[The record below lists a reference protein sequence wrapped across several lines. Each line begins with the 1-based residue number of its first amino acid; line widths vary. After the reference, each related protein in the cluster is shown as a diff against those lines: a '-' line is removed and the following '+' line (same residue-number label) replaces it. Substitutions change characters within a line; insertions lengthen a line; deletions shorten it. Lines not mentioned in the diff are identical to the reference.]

1 MAPRLDTIP
10 LDILQHIA
18 YLSALGSSANPPID
32 LLHLLLTNSTI
43 YRSLRLRSNP
53 HLYANIFCSVFD
65 FCRSMDH
72 VTASNIAAEFVCRH
86 RFLRRVRRL
95 DFSIEELT
103 QDLWAAVRMILESN
117 GANQMHLITVNFSA
131 FLIDL
136 SQLIFA
142 NYPGTEELDLKT
154 VIVWLLCL
162 SISQKDISHTP
173 IALRGKF
180 VKWIHPFISPSHEKQ
195 VVDSAPNSAPL
206 NIPAFRGDPSSNISD
221 GPQESTIDSWQHEP
235 MIPDPSFA
243 AINLTFAFKE
253 AELSSM
259 LLHAVSETRALAA
272 VAHQAGPTMEDFR
285 VFQSFRTPL
294 CADTLSQEAGLMR
307 SLEHDPEFRC
317 LMTRRPDA
325 NHLHDIDSYAY
336 VPGTLTGVWQGTY
349 LTAIPVITP
358 STPAHLTPRMY
369 FDCRKPIQCSL
380 SEYLCF
386 GPNIPVPWEDDTAE
400 WTPRRLLEQEDGS
413 NILSQR
419 YNYERFEKYGG
430 RRDSREA
437 LDIFIVG
444 ETLEDHD
451 LAWGGFL
458 FAGRVQRDGSIVM
471 KREPKDPD
479 QDYLGTWV
487 FEGRLTFSKGF
498 VGRWRSSSSRD
509 IPNAQGIFSMAKI
522 SK

>member
-117 GANQMHLITVNFSA
+117 RANQMHLITVNFSA

-294 CADTLSQEAGLMR
+294 CADILSQEAGLMR
-307 SLEHDPEFRC
+307 SMILIPTPMSPVHSQEFGR
-317 LMTRRPDA
+317 
-325 NHLHDIDSYAY
+325 
-336 VPGTLTGVWQGTY
+336 GLT
-349 LTAIPVITP
+349 
-358 STPAHLTPRMY
+358 
-369 FDCRKPIQCSL
+369 
-380 SEYLCF
+380 
-386 GPNIPVPWEDDTAE
+386 
-400 WTPRRLLEQEDGS
+400 
-413 NILSQR
+413 
-419 YNYERFEKYGG
+419 
-430 RRDSREA
+430 
-437 LDIFIVG
+437 
-444 ETLEDHD
+444 
-451 LAWGGFL
+451 
-458 FAGRVQRDGSIVM
+458 
-471 KREPKDPD
+471 
-479 QDYLGTWV
+479 
-487 FEGRLTFSKGF
+487 
-498 VGRWRSSSSRD
+498 
-509 IPNAQGIFSMAKI
+509 
-522 SK
+522 

>member
-117 GANQMHLITVNFSA
+117 RANQMHLITVNFSA

-162 SISQKDISHTP
+162 SVSQKDISHTP

-180 VKWIHPFISPSHEKQ
+180 VKWIHPFISPSHE
-195 VVDSAPNSAPL
+195 VASFLV
-206 NIPAFRGDPSSNISD
+206 PS
-221 GPQESTIDSWQHEP
+221 
-235 MIPDPSFA
+235 
-243 AINLTFAFKE
+243 
-253 AELSSM
+253 
-259 LLHAVSETRALAA
+259 VCAL
-272 VAHQAGPTMEDFR
+272 
-285 VFQSFRTPL
+285 
-294 CADTLSQEAGLMR
+294 
-307 SLEHDPEFRC
+307 
-317 LMTRRPDA
+317 TRRPE
-325 NHLHDIDSYAY
+325 
-336 VPGTLTGVWQGTY
+336 TG
-349 LTAIPVITP
+349 
-358 STPAHLTPRMY
+358 
-369 FDCRKPIQCSL
+369 CRLCSQ
-380 SEYLCF
+380 F
-386 GPNIPVPWEDDTAE
+386 GP
-400 WTPRRLLEQEDGS
+400 
-413 NILSQR
+413 SQHT
-419 YNYERFEKYGG
+419 
-430 RRDSREA
+430 S
-437 LDIFIVG
+437 I
-444 ETLEDHD
+444 
-451 LAWGGFL
+451 
-458 FAGRVQRDGSIVM
+458 QRGSIF
-471 KREPKDPD
+471 KH
-479 QDYLGTWV
+479 LG
-487 FEGRLTFSKGF
+487 
-498 VGRWRSSSSRD
+498 RSS
-509 IPNAQGIFSMAKI
+509 GINHR
-522 SK
+522 